1 MWTQGSFGT
10 HGKTPDT
17 STTKLREGW
26 KAYPGAVTHRTH
38 PTHHTCI
45 RKEKLKDFRD
55 QKLEIK
61 TAMESSS
68 FPPGSRVPCTAV
80 SAAPRARQSTGQSG
94 IREQRHSRGHS
105 AAPGR
110 SPAPG
115 TAGQGRRCFGICRRK
130 QRPSQGNRRKNGNG
144 PIAVSPFRPPFP
156 GEGRTAGAE
165 RLGGSGGT
173 GSQAA
178 SEWGPSPAGHP
189 IPPGH
194 REPFAAGAE
203 PPLSLPSRGGPGGT
217 HRLGG
222 GGSQEEAE
230 QQRGAQRDAGQ
241 RHGWAVPGHTERRTS
256 GSDQSGL
263 WPCPA
268 AATAFIGPAQ
278 PAGAERRCPR
288 LPGMPRPRSTPAGVC
303 LYGQHRGLR
312 TAPHRH
318 RGWRRSAAGAGTL
331 RG

>member
-1 MWTQGSFGT
+1 MT
-10 HGKTPDT
+10 HTERHQVPAQPN
-17 STTKLREGW
+17 SEGW

-38 PTHHTCI
+38 PTHHTCV

-61 TAMESSS
+61 TVMESSS

-189 IPPGH
+189 IPPGTGS
-194 REPFAAGAE
+194 P
-203 PPLSLPSRGGPGGT
+203 SLPGQSLPFPSR
-217 HRLGG
+217 
-222 GGSQEEAE
+222 
-230 QQRGAQRDAGQ
+230 
-241 RHGWAVPGHTERRTS
+241 
-256 GSDQSGL
+256 
-263 WPCPA
+263 
-268 AATAFIGPAQ
+268 
-278 PAGAERRCPR
+278 PAGA
-288 LPGMPRPRSTPAGVC
+288 PAG
-303 LYGQHRGLR
+303 L
-312 TAPHRH
+312 TD
-318 RGWRRSAAGAGTL
+318 SAAAARRRRPSSSAARSGTRGSGMAGLCRDTQSDEPPDPTTAASGRAPPPPPPL
-331 RG
+331 